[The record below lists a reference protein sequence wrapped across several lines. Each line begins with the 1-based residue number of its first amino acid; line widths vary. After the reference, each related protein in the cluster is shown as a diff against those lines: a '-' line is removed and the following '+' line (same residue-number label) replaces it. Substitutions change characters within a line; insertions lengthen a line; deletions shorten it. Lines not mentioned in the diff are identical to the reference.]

1 MNRSSVISRDRYIM
15 RKREKAI
22 RDLALVP
29 LVVMIVT
36 LLVYAVIGG
45 LK

>member
-1 MNRSSVISRDRYIM
+1 MNRSSVISRDRYLM

-22 RDLALVP
+22 RDFAVIP
-29 LVVMIVT
+29 FVVFVTTLVVYAIV
-36 LLVYAVIGG
+36 GG